1 MDVEDGYSIVLTIDE
16 SIQMIAEKYLEQAMQ
31 ENDCQDGGVIVI
43 MRPKTGDIL
52 AMATSNSYNL
62 NTPYEPNTEELKSK
76 WESLTSAEK
85 NNALQKMYRNKAVA
99 DTYEPGSTFKV
110 FVAAMGL
117 EEGAVTTDK
126 EGDFNCNGI
135 VNVSGT
141 KIKCWK
147 YPASHN
153 YQTLRKALMNSCN
166 PAFIAL
172 GQRIG
177 TDNFYKYI
185 EGFGFTRE
193 NRSRIAR

>member
-117 EEGAVTTDK
+117 EEGVVT